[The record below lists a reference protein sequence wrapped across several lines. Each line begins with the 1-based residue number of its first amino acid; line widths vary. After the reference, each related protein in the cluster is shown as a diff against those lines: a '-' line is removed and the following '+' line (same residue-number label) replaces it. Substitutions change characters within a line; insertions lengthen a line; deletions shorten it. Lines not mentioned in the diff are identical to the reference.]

1 MKNQIKARFS
11 QEPNKKIIFKLY
23 RIQTKSDSN
32 KKITKP
38 DSNKSQK
45 KGWETTDLRMD
56 DLARPLEASIDDLPA
71 VPGLLVNPDLEL
83 HDIPTELVTRWGLS
97 TSIIPLEQTQDDGNR
112 EEEEE
117 ANGCGARV

>member
-1 MKNQIKARFS
+1 MQGWGDAGLGVRVVREYASLIPRSRNMKNQIKARFS

-45 KGWETTDLRMD
+45 KG
-56 DLARPLEASIDDLPA
+56 
-71 VPGLLVNPDLEL
+71 
-83 HDIPTELVTRWGLS
+83 
-97 TSIIPLEQTQDDGNR
+97 
-112 EEEEE
+112 
-117 ANGCGARV
+117 